1 MNGWEL
7 SSLEQQLIDDGWKKS
22 LMAIHSE
29 DFYLYKGYEPYDDD
43 NGETTY
49 RYQILLQFYDWRKYG
64 ERVDEAGTVTIIIM
78 PLDIEDDRR
87 ADLLLSRFEN
97 VASVERIASEYYEWV
112 RKQFKCRDR

>member
-29 DFYLYKGYEPYDDD
+29 DFYLYKGYEPYEDGF
-43 NGETTY
+43 GETTY

-78 PLDIEDDRR
+78 PLDIEDDNSV
-87 ADLLLSRFEN
+87 ALYMSRFEN

-112 RKQFKCRDR
+112 REHFKCKPR